1 MLSISGLWVLLSLIS
16 SLIDI
21 EDSYFPSMCS
31 WIFWWL
37 RKLADDKVTV
47 IEAERRALEN
57 SPEAQAIREALNP
70 WRNKDAETSKTP

>member
-1 MLSISGLWVLLSLIS
+1 M
-16 SLIDI
+16 LIDI
-21 EDSYFPSMCS
+21 EDSYFPS
-31 WIFWWL
+31 FDEL

-57 SPEAQAIREALNP
+57 SPEAQAMREALNP